1 MERKDLNQQLEIIA
15 CGNHDEIMAYLAECS
30 FGTEAQIALIE
41 RGDHDEIATLN
52 KLKEK

>member
-15 CGNHDEIMAYLAECS
+15 CGNHDEIMAYLAEYS
-30 FGTEAQIALIE
+30 FDTEAELALIE
-41 RGDHDEIATLN
+41 RGNHDEIATLN